1 MKFTDKLRN
10 ICQFLFNQRG
20 SGTTTL
26 IKKIS
31 DENDVYVLVPNE
43 QIKKVFGKN
52 AISINDIY
60 YNVRLSPKP
69 VLMDNSMLLEL
80 VDNSLKEINY
90 LKTKVY
96 KRNQFIKKIKEDIDQ
111 FYRENKENEF

>member
-1 MKFTDKLRN
+1 MKFSDKLRN

-43 QIKKVFGKN
+43 QIKRMFGKN
-52 AISINDIY
+52 AISVNDLY
-60 YNVRLSPKP
+60 SDAGLSPKP
-69 VLMDNSMLLEL
+69 ILMDNSMLLEL
-80 VDNSLKEINY
+80 VDNSLKEINH
-90 LKTKVY
+90 LNTKVNR
-96 KRNQFIKKIKEDIDQ
+96 RNQFIKKIKEDIDQ
-111 FYRENKENEF
+111 FYRENKE